1 MGRILGGGNLLKNK
15 KVASQPRTCPM
26 CSARCNRTGCS
37 HGMAGACAIQSMQG
51 DAFNAVTNDAT

>member
-1 MGRILGGGNLLKNK
+1 MGATYSKMK